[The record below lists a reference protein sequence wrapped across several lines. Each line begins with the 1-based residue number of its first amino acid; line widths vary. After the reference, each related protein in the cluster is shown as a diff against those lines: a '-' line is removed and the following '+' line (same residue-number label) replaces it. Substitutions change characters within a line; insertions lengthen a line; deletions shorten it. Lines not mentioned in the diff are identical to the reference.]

1 MKFIVKTDELQ
12 GLEEK
17 NEARIRR
24 LEDDD
29 VFAVQDVLFGAPGAN
44 ASGITTHIFTADQR
58 RQLTNDH
65 CSSSTFLPFL
75 SFLLPFNW

>member
-29 VFAVQDVLFGAPGAN
+29 VFAVQDVLFSAPGAN
-44 ASGITTHIFTADQR
+44 ASGITTHIIQI
-58 RQLTNDH
+58 QKLG
-65 CSSSTFLPFL
+65 FLRWHHMVGFGFIDNECL
-75 SFLLPFNW
+75 CYQQ